1 MEYDIVKLDYVNV
14 NVVVICVCLDFEN
27 VRDRMTHTKLSAPL
41 AGTIITKNVEL
52 GTVISSPTT
61 DVGGGTVLFRMA
73 NLDTVQIRAL
83 VDETDIGKV
92 ASGLL
97 TTITVDAYPNRPFEG
112 TVLKVEPQAT
122 VQQNVTMF
130 NGLI

>member
-1 MEYDIVKLDYVNV
+1 MND
-14 NVVVICVCLDFEN
+14 
-27 VRDRMTHTKLSAPL
+27 TKLRAPL

-73 NLDTVQIRAL
+73 KLDTVQIRAL

-92 ASGLL
+92 QPGMLS
-97 TTITVDAYPNRPFEG
+97 TITVDAYPNRPFEG
-112 TVLKVEPQAT
+112 SVLKIEPQAT
-122 VQQNVTMF
+122 VQQNVKIF
-130 NGLI
+130 NVHDRIPSPGPSPKPGTNTE